1 MFDENIVK
9 TGSNEM
15 ELVDFRIFKQGHDKV
30 YEGIYGVNVSKVR
43 EIIKIPS
50 LTELPGV
57 PDYIEG
63 SSWSGY
69 TCSQSCQMDANH

>member
-30 YEGIYGVNVSKVR
+30 YEGIYGVNK
-43 EIIKIPS
+43 
-50 LTELPGV
+50 G
-57 PDYIEG
+57 DYKNPKPYRT
-63 SSWSGY
+63 SRC
-69 TCSQSCQMDANH
+69 T

>member
-30 YEGIYGVNVSKVR
+30 YEGIYGVNVSKV
-43 EIIKIPS
+43 EKLSKFQASQNFLVCLIISKEFSIF
-50 LTELPGV
+50 E
-57 PDYIEG
+57 
-63 SSWSGY
+63 
-69 TCSQSCQMDANH
+69 A

>member
-43 EIIKIPS
+43 R
-50 LTELPGV
+50 L
-57 PDYIEG
+57 
-63 SSWSGY
+63 
-69 TCSQSCQMDANH
+69 

>member
-50 LTELPGV
+50 LTELPG
-57 PDYIEG
+57 
-63 SSWSGY
+63 
-69 TCSQSCQMDANH
+69 

>member
-43 EIIKIPS
+43 NYQNSKPHR
-50 LTELPGV
+50 T
-57 PDYIEG
+57 
-63 SSWSGY
+63 SW
-69 TCSQSCQMDANH
+69 CA

>member
-43 EIIKIPS
+43 EIIKSQALQNFQVYLITSKVS
-50 LTELPGV
+50 LIFVEWL
-57 PDYIEG
+57 YL
-63 SSWSGY
+63 
-69 TCSQSCQMDANH
+69 

>member
-1 MFDENIVK
+1 MLNNGTLK

-15 ELVDFRIFKQGHDKV
+15 ELVDFRIFKQAGDKV

-43 EIIKIPS
+43 EIIKMPN

-57 PDYIEG
+57 PEYKFG
-63 SSWSGY
+63 
-69 TCSQSCQMDANH
+69 QMDADKRA

>member
-30 YEGIYGVNVSKVR
+30 YEGIYGVNALRLEKLSKFQASQNFLVCL
-43 EIIKIPS
+43 IISKEFSIF
-50 LTELPGV
+50 E
-57 PDYIEG
+57 
-63 SSWSGY
+63 
-69 TCSQSCQMDANH
+69 A

>member
-43 EIIKIPS
+43 EIKKSQALQNFQVYLITSKVS
-50 LTELPGV
+50 LIFVEWL
-57 PDYIEG
+57 YL
-63 SSWSGY
+63 
-69 TCSQSCQMDANH
+69 